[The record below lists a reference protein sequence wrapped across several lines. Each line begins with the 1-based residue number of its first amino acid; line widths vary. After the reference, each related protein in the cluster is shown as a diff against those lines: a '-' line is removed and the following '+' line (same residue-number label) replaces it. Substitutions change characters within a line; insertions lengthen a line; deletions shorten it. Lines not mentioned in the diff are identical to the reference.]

1 MLLIPGIFSVDFN
14 TFTLEDV
21 LSGNISVLIVSRV
34 VSVVEII
41 KELGAISCSC
51 IGSWD
56 FSISLVIMVREPD
69 EITALTF
76 DSFGFCRFDDALDL
90 AAAA

>member
-21 LSGNISVLIVSRV
+21 LSGNISVLIASRV

-51 IGSWD
+51 IGS
-56 FSISLVIMVREPD
+56 
-69 EITALTF
+69 
-76 DSFGFCRFDDALDL
+76 
-90 AAAA
+90 